1 MISLIKRK
9 SGNPY
14 SGKAQYFPRWTS
26 SGTATKKSLAKIMAR
41 GSTFSVGE
49 VEGILTDFA
58 QYICDALLE
67 GQTVDIDG
75 LGKFKLRVNGKAQ
88 AEARDVTAEGAEV
101 GVVFTP
107 DAELK
112 QRLNAESEFQF
123 VNKSRTKSV

>member
-1 MISLIKRK
+1 MISLIKHKGFNRE
-9 SGNPY
+9 
-14 SGKAQYFPRWTS
+14 AQRVHYFPRWTS

-123 VNKSRTKSV
+123 VNKSREKSV